1 MNPRKGKESQGR
13 QGKRLGKIGTGGH
26 RVFLGRIL
34 FKWKYNVDITAY
46 SLSSR
51 RVTNYYRRLLS
62 DIPVV
67 IYHCMLY

>member
-1 MNPRKGKESQGR
+1 MNPRKGKESQER
-13 QGKRLGKIGTGGH
+13 QGKGLGKIGTGH
-26 RVFLGRIL
+26 LVFLGRIL

-67 IYHCMLY
+67 IYCMLY